1 MVEYKFKGSLSTI
14 TYKRYNKK
22 YTTPPIFSCYKFNIV
37 LCLTGLA
44 TGLVFLLLKDVY
56 QYLFFIDVSLALAY
70 MVTTHIIKPMYQN
83 GLINKSVYYHT
94 KSYKFASF
102 IAFNSQAALWRII
115 IPGIFL
121 IVNQANMLDFVNMSI
136 VIGCGLGIVS
146 ILSTFGIVS
155 KTHFYTRTAQKA
167 YNAIIEGPKSLNE
180 DATSLLNGSLD
191 FKIGEL
197 IHPELANHEFLEA
210 QSKFY
215 SSAAELKTMLE
226 NYDEEW
232 RKSLVYGNY
241 TDRRDIGSTPLA
253 KRLKTLLNEHRD
265 NANNL
270 NSIINSLNEIEYV
283 PHKYVPK
290 VSVPNKSRVHNK
302 PSNKPKTVND
312 FWGNVAT
319 WYN

>member
-22 YTTPPIFSCYKFNIV
+22 YTTPPIFDSYKFNIV
-37 LCLTGLA
+37 LCLIGLA
-44 TGLVFLLLKDVY
+44 TGLMFLLFKDVY
-56 QYLFFIDVSLALAY
+56 HYIFVIDASLALAY
-70 MVTTHIIKPMYQN
+70 MITTHVIKPMYQN
-83 GLINKSVYYHT
+83 GLIDKSVYYHT

-102 IAFNSQAALWRII
+102 MAFNSQAALWRLIV
-115 IPGIFL
+115 PGIAM
-121 IVNQANMLDFVNMSI
+121 IVKSVNMLDFINVSI
-136 VIGCGLGIVS
+136 VIGMGIGFIS
-146 ILSTFGIVS
+146 ILSTFGLLS
-155 KTHFYTRTAQKA
+155 KTHFYNKTAQKA
-167 YNAIIEGPKSLNE
+167 YNAIIEGPKSLGE
-180 DATSLLNGSLD
+180 DPSSLLNGSLD
-191 FKIGEL
+191 FKISEL
-197 IHPELANHEFLEA
+197 IHPELANHEFFEA
-210 QSKFY
+210 QNKFY

-241 TDRRDIGSTPLA
+241 TDCRDIGSTPLA

-270 NSIINSLNEIEYV
+270 NSIINSLNEIKYV

-290 VSVPNKSRVHNK
+290 VSVPNKPRINNK
-302 PSNKPKTVND
+302 PSSKPKTVND
-312 FWGNVAT
+312 IWGNVAT